1 MATNQPEGSP
11 PPAPSKL
18 ETAIR
23 GHHQRGDMGQAAT
36 AAVEGYGP
44 EILGFL
50 VAILKDEPAASDVFS
65 QFCEDLW
72 NGLPN
77 FRWQS
82 TFRTWAY
89 TLARHAAQRYLR
101 APHRRRN
108 MPLSQQALAEVEQK
122 VRTSTLS
129 YLRTEVKEGVARLRE
144 SLDREDQALLILRV
158 DRGLAWNDIAE
169 IMLDEAPSR
178 EGIARKAAA
187 LRKRFERVKDHLKE
201 LAREQGLLEEG

>member
-11 PPAPSKL
+11 PPQPSKL
-18 ETAIR
+18 EIAIR
-23 GHHQRGDMGQAAT
+23 GHHQSGDMSQAAT
-36 AAVEGYGP
+36 AAIEGYGP

-108 MPLSQQALAEVEQK
+108 LPLSQQALAEVEQK

-144 SLDREDQALLILRV
+144 SLDPEDQALLILRV
-158 DRGLAWNDIAE
+158 DRGLAWNEIAE
-169 IMLDEAPSR
+169 IMLDEAPSGD
-178 EGIARKAAA
+178 GIARKAAA
-187 LRKRFERVKDHLKE
+187 LRKRFERVKDRLKE
-201 LAREQGLLEEG
+201 LAKKQGLLEED

>member
-1 MATNQPEGSP
+1 VTPG
-11 PPAPSKL
+11 PSKL
-18 ETAIR
+18 ETDIHA
-23 GHHQRGDMGQAAT
+23 HHRAGDMQKAAS

-50 VAILKDEPAASDVFS
+50 VAILKDDTAASDVFS

-72 NGLPN
+72 NGLPE
-77 FRWQS
+77 FRWQA

-101 APHRRRN
+101 SPFRRRN
-108 MPLSQQALAEVEQK
+108 MPLSQQALAEVEQR

-144 SLDREDQALLILRV
+144 SLEPEDQALLILRI
-158 DRGLAWNDIAE
+158 DRGLAWNEVAE
-169 IMLDEAPSR
+169 ILLDESPSR
-178 EGIARKAAA
+178 DAITRKAAA
-187 LRKRFERVKDHLKE
+187 LRKRFERVKDQLKTM
-201 LAREQGLLEEG
+201 AKKQGLLEEG

>member
-1 MATNQPEGSP
+1 
-11 PPAPSKL
+11 
-18 ETAIR
+18 
-23 GHHQRGDMGQAAT
+23 MGQAAT